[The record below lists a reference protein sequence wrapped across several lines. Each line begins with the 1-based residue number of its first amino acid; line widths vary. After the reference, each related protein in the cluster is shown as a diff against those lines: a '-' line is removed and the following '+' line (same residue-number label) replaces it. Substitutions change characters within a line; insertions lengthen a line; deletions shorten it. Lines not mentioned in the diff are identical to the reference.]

1 MQQRYNY
8 AFFDEASKR
17 EIRRA
22 LIKGVSIPGYQVP
35 FASREMPIGRG
46 WGTGGLQITLA
57 IIGSNDTLKVID
69 QGSDDSVNAV
79 NIKKL
84 VVDTTDVEVTDATK
98 DATLIQ
104 SRHRIPEHPL
114 DDGQILVLQVPTP
127 EPLRSFEPS
136 EAATK
141 RLHAEADYTGAW
153 LELFDQI
160 VRFDATTTGADH
172 PVQVF
177 GRYVMAPSPIPRF
190 DNLKLNQA
198 RHLTLLGAGREKK
211 IYAVPPF
218 TDVVPLDFEDYPF
231 AVERFDG
238 KRCRRCG
245 ATGVYLDELVD
256 TYFMTGYLFTFGGY
270 VFGDNNTNA
279 EDIGLAAGN
288 AAQGAW
294 MIRQWAE
301 LMDNT
306 EIVAKDF
313 AFRLFLPCQ
322 GQDALHHHHPGRAQ
336 HVHKGNG
343 QQRLDRGRG
352 RG

>member
-57 IIGSNDTLKVID
+57 IIGSDDTLKVID

-218 TDVVPLDFEDYPF
+218 TDVKPLDFEDYPF
-231 AVERFDG
+231 AVETFEG
-238 KRCRRCG
+238 KRCRLCG
-245 ATGVYLDELVD
+245 AEGVYLDELVD
-256 TYFMTGYLFTFGGY
+256 EATGETVYQCNDTDWCTQRRETT
-270 VFGDNNTNA
+270 GDS
-279 EDIGLAAGN
+279 
-288 AAQGAW
+288 
-294 MIRQWAE
+294 R
-301 LMDNT
+301 
-306 EIVAKDF
+306 
-313 AFRLFLPCQ
+313 
-322 GQDALHHHHPGRAQ
+322 
-336 HVHKGNG
+336 KGTSHA
-343 QQRLDRGRG
+343 
-352 RG
+352 